1 MKSVANEWESY
12 LTRAEEKIMEYYHAD
27 RYENG
32 TPLQLGDIV
41 ETNPPECRYDEWK
54 RGRVIKIFGPTP
66 THESLEWHLTPG
78 QWHIIIERDDGK
90 LDCFF
95 ELDEHIR
102 FVSRGRDNGQN

>member
-1 MKSVANEWESY
+1 MGKLFNS
-12 LTRAEEKIMEYYHAD
+12 RRGAEEKIMEYYHAD
-27 RYENG
+27 RYEDG

-41 ETNPPECRYDEWK
+41 ETNPPECRDEWK

-66 THESLEWHLTPG
+66 THESLEWHLKPG
-78 QWHIIIERDDGK
+78 QWHIIIERDDGEFEG
-90 LDCFF
+90 FF